1 MDEEMCAYCAKWFPR
16 SKMKQLPDE
25 YPNWYYPACYP
36 EVLAAHRKLPWIRR
50 RYTWAQFLFVSSTTD
65 KWELLK
71 SYGNIFLM
79 KIITNKVTNK

>member
-36 EVLAAHRKLPWIRR
+36 EVLVAHQKLP
-50 RYTWAQFLFVSSTTD
+50 
-65 KWELLK
+65 
-71 SYGNIFLM
+71 
-79 KIITNKVTNK
+79 